1 MNIFKLLKTRIIA
14 VSAVSIILIIV
25 TLIVSGS
32 LMQEE
37 AETRVEK
44 ESFNVKSLLWRR
56 IVDGEI
62 KAMRAEL
69 FSFTRNKQAMLAIT
83 DNDKKALSSVLQP
96 TFNRLKASK
105 IIDGMQVFSAAGS
118 MLFSGP
124 ESNNQATSTGVVTE
138 SLKTG
143 KITTGIEK
151 NTQGNINLVFALPL
165 YSAPG
170 REIGVGVFTR
180 NLKSMLMD
188 FKKSEGSDVNIVN
201 AAGQRIYTTNEA
213 IYNKIAPAI
222 PSLGKSTFD
231 HYEVEDKSYVVLV
244 QPVAG
249 ADSLPLAHLVSIADE
264 TESIARQTNIK
275 TVSSFVAIGIFA
287 MILLFLNWYI
297 RKALKPLDDVKDIL
311 SKVAEGDLT
320 VNIEVKSNDEVGQ
333 MLSSVQSMLAKLRNM
348 ISEISTSTITM
359 SGSSANMLNITEK
372 TQQGVNQQQ
381 MQIDHVAT
389 AMNEMTAT
397 VQEVA
402 RHAQEAA
409 STATEADN
417 VASEGGHVVEQT
429 ISSINVL
436 VSEIENAASI
446 IKTVEQD
453 SVEIGTVLN
462 VIKSIAEQ
470 TNLLALN
477 AAIEAARAGEQGR
490 GFAVVA
496 DEVRTLA
503 SRTQESTQEIHSMI
517 ERLQSGS
524 QQAVQAMS
532 NSQEKAQVTVDQA
545 GAASSSLQ
553 AITSNVASI
562 SDMNLQIATAAEEQ
576 SSVSEEINRNVV
588 EISQIAEQSADGAQ
602 QTAIAS
608 EELSGLANH
617 LQGLIKQFKV

>member
-14 VSAVSIILIIV
+14 VSAVSIVLIIV

-32 LMQEE
+32 LMQGE
-37 AETRVEK
+37 AEARFEK
-44 ESFNVKSLLWRR
+44 ESFNVKNLLWRR

-83 DNDKKALSSVLQP
+83 DNNKKALSNVLQP

-105 IIDGMQVFSAAGS
+105 IIDGMQVFSVTGS

-124 ESNNQATSTGVVTE
+124 ESNNQATSIGVVTE

-165 YSAPG
+165 YSDPG
-170 REIGVGVFTR
+170 REIGVGVYTR

-222 PSLGKSTFD
+222 TSLGKSTFD
-231 HYEVEDKSYVVLV
+231 HYEVEGKSYVVLV

-275 TVSSFVAIGIFA
+275 TVSSFVALGIFA
-287 MILLFLNWYI
+287 LILLFLNWYI

-333 MLSSVQSMLAKLRNM
+333 MLASVQSMLGKLRNM

-359 SGSSANMLNITEK
+359 SDSSENMLNITEM

-397 VQEVA
+397 VLEVA

-417 VASEGGHVVEQT
+417 VASEGSHVVEQT
-429 ISSINVL
+429 IGSINVL

-446 IKTVEQD
+446 IKKVEQD

-545 GAASSSLQ
+545 GAAGSSLQ
-553 AITSNVASI
+553 AITTNVASI

-576 SSVSEEINRNVV
+576 SSVSEEINRNVT

-602 QTAIAS
+602 QTAKAS
-608 EELSGLANH
+608 GELASLANH
-617 LQGLIKQFKV
+617 LQNLIKQFKV